1 MYSRI
6 IGDTA
11 LEKILKEIRKEKGF
25 DKEQHRKNFLN
36 QFTNAE
42 LEKFMR
48 ERGYHE
54 IQRQVRAC

>member
-1 MYSRI
+1 MYSRV

-11 LEKILKEIRKEKGF
+11 LEKTLKEIRKEKGF
-25 DKEQHRKNFLN
+25 DKEQYRKNFLN

-48 ERGYHE
+48 ERG
-54 IQRQVRAC
+54 